1 MSARLENLK
10 AQYAELVTPARK
22 MSEKDI
28 NRADY
33 LLTQIVRTD
42 PNMKG
47 ILSSIAQQ
55 APEHMAVDEAFLY
68 AFNHPAVKGYMDSAA

>member
-1 MSARLENLK
+1 MSARLENLQE
-10 AQYAELVTPARK
+10 QYIELVMPARK

-55 APEHMAVDEAFLY
+55 APEHMAVDEAFVY
-68 AFNHPAVKGYMDSAA
+68 AFSHPAVKGYMHSVA